1 MNWDLFGFLDLIIGI
16 LFLRFIYNGLYCR
29 NTVIMRTIIFLP
41 CFALVFFAGCG
52 GSPSDSGFHLDFAR
66 PDVAPCER
74 YGPARIDI
82 LPLTAP
88 AQAPDSERDSI
99 LNVYICLLD
108 SFDSQIKSPAVF
120 RFELFEHAQ
129 RSTDPKGRRLTI
141 WPDIALT
148 DPALNNNHWQDFLR
162 AYLFSL
168 PVQKLSAG
176 DYILHATCI
185 NSSGKRLY
193 ADFLIRA
200 AR

>member
-1 MNWDLFGFLDLIIGI
+1 MRAETIVSKLLFIFAI
-16 LFLRFIYNGLYCR
+16 
-29 NTVIMRTIIFLP
+29 TI
-41 CFALVFFAGCG
+41 FAGCG
-52 GSPSDSGFHLDFAR
+52 GSPSDLGFHLDFAR

-82 LPLTAP
+82 LPLTAL
-88 AQAPDSERDSI
+88 AQAPDSRRDSI
-99 LNVYICLLD
+99 LSVYICLLD
-108 SFDSQIKSPAVF
+108 SFDSQIKAPAVF

-185 NSSGKRLY
+185 TPSDKRLY
-193 ADFLIRA
+193 ADFLVRP

>member
-1 MNWDLFGFLDLIIGI
+1 MKALSVLSKLLF
-16 LFLRFIYNGLYCR
+16 
-29 NTVIMRTIIFLP
+29 IF
-41 CFALVFFAGCG
+41 AIAFFAGCES
-52 GSPSDSGFHLDFAR
+52 SPSDSGFHLDFAR

-74 YGPARIDI
+74 FGPVRIDI
-82 LPLTAP
+82 LPLTTL
-88 AQAPDSERDSI
+88 AQAPDSTQDSI

-108 SFDSQIKSPAVF
+108 SFDSQIKAPAIF
-120 RFELFEHAQ
+120 RFELFERAQ

-176 DYILHATCI
+176 DYILHTTCVTP
-185 NSSGKRLY
+185 SDKRLY
-193 ADFLIRA
+193 ADFLFRP